1 MGRSV
6 REGSA
11 EPCSSGEVWQVGLQ
25 LAGLLHQEV
34 QEPRVLLCWSGV
46 LKSKDLLR
54 PQILSHDF
62 PQQGMLLRQH
72 ATRRGGPYKGER
84 LQPEM
89 SRRLVEDLRRQL
101 EDERLRDR
109 IREWLGNGTGKV
121 LRLQLQVTN
130 PIKEYTGTCDNI

>member
-1 MGRSV
+1 
-6 REGSA
+6 
-11 EPCSSGEVWQVGLQ
+11 
-25 LAGLLHQEV
+25 
-34 QEPRVLLCWSGV
+34 
-46 LKSKDLLR
+46 
-54 PQILSHDF
+54 
-62 PQQGMLLRQH
+62 MLLRQH

-121 LRLQLQVTN
+121 LRLQLQVELRVLGALSKK
-130 PIKEYTGTCDNI
+130 ITGLFGNFLV